1 MVNGKSEE
9 HPACNYYM
17 LKRISEDSTQLLKL
31 PKSFSSYNS
40 EYVYLFDEICSYK
53 EEHYPE
59 NRAYI
64 MPNIIR
70 RFLEIYTLTLIPQH
84 YSLTLFISA

>member
-31 PKSFSSYNS
+31 
-40 EYVYLFDEICSYK
+40 
-53 EEHYPE
+53 
-59 NRAYI
+59 
-64 MPNIIR
+64 
-70 RFLEIYTLTLIPQH
+70 T
-84 YSLTLFISA
+84 